1 MSFPYWE
8 ICPSKVKAQALH
20 SNFYKDLGQKFSQLF
35 FFFYSESI
43 KKDINMI
50 SEK

>member
-1 MSFPYWE
+1 MSFPYWK
-8 ICPSKVKAQALH
+8 IYPSKAKAQGLY
-20 SNFYKDLGQKFSQLF
+20 SVIFIRTEEKQ